1 MEQLITNQ
9 GRDPQLMELARRR
22 ASFKYHLFSY
32 LLVNTFLWILWF
44 ISSGRNTYAS
54 AFPWPLYPML
64 GWGIGLFSHY
74 VGAYVFPKQNLV
86 EREYEK
92 LIAQKNIHL

>member
-22 ASFKYHLFSY
+22 ASFKYHSFSY
-32 LLVNTFLWILWF
+32 LMVNTFLWVLWF
-44 ISSGRNTYAS
+44 ISSSRNADS
-54 AFPWPLYPML
+54 SGFPWPLYPML
-64 GWGIGLFSHY
+64 GWGIGLFFHY
-74 VGAYVFPKQNLV
+74 VGAYVFPKQSLV

-92 LIAQKNIHL
+92 LAAKRDINL

>member
-1 MEQLITNQ
+1 MQQLITSQ
-9 GRDPQLMELARRR
+9 GRDPHLMELARRR

-32 LLVNTFLWILWF
+32 LLVNTLLWILWF
-44 ISSGRNTYAS
+44 ISSSRNTHAS
-54 AFPWPLYPML
+54 VFPWPLYPML

-92 LIAQKNIHL
+92 LIAQKNINL